1 MPAALSK
8 KGRYL
13 GFAEWLSWFEKSFEK
28 QKEAQ
33 AKEEPKA
40 DLVTE
45 ERIAGKN
52 RLPMKDFRRR

>member
-1 MPAALSK
+1 MPVALARR
-8 KGRYL
+8 GHYL
-13 GFAEWLSWFEKSFEK
+13 GFAEWLSWFEKSFEE

-40 DLVTE
+40 GLVTE
-45 ERIAGKN
+45 ERIAGEN